1 MKNKQQ
7 NTKVN
12 WDEIKMKVNF
22 QNEAIEKG
30 DILTPEEKRSILK
43 SRAKALATEKQD
55 EISKQDFIE
64 IIEFRLGSENYAFE
78 TEYVREV
85 YLLNNFTPI
94 PGLPAFVVGIVNI
107 RGQILSIIDLKSLF
121 NLPLAGL
128 GELNKI
134 IILKNENMEFGVL
147 ADIII
152 GTHSVSLSSLN
163 KSYAKM
169 PGIGAEYLKGVSSEH
184 LIILNAESI
193 LEDEKII
200 INQL

>member
-1 MKNKQQ
+1 
-7 NTKVN
+7 
-12 WDEIKMKVNF
+12 MKVNF

-30 DILTPEEKRSILK
+30 EILTPEEKRSILK
-43 SRAKALATEKQD
+43 SRAQALAIESHD
-55 EISKQDFIE
+55 EITKQDFIE

-78 TEYVREV
+78 TKYVREV
-85 YLLNNFTPI
+85 YLLNNFTPL

-134 IILKNENMEFGVL
+134 IILKNENMKFGVL

-152 GTHSVSLSSLN
+152 GTHSISLSSLN
-163 KSYAKM
+163 KSYTKM
-169 PGIGAEYLKGVSSEH
+169 PGIGAEYLKGVSIEH
-184 LIILNAESI
+184 LIILNAKSI